1 MSFKS
6 GFVSIVGRPNVGKS
20 TLLNQI
26 LKTKLAIMSDVAQTT
41 RNTIQGIY
49 TDNEAQIIFMDT
61 PGIHKPQDGLGNFMN
76 TTALNSIY
84 GVDMVLFIAPAN
96 ETIGRGDRF
105 IIERLKEADGPVFL
119 LLNKCDLV
127 SKDEVIKKLTEW
139 KELFDFKEIIPISAL
154 EDQNVD
160 TLIST
165 IKTYLNEGMMY
176 YPKDQMTDH
185 PERFVMAE
193 FIREKILYFTREEV
207 PHSVAI
213 VVERMAELDVNQHN
227 IREAIRN
234 AILYA
239 VSAERFQGHIVVDR
253 GVDAVFGQDVIQRHQ
268 CALLCVGDE
277 ILVIQFKNIG
287 SLAAGNL
294 RRHLRKVV
302 VIAIG
307 LQVDGDIGVFFHI
320 VVNHLLQILLVVSGP
335 GVLCKRD
342 CHRLI
347 RSLRCCRAFRRSCI
361 RRACH
366 GTCRRGCRTT
376 GTECKHCGHRACH
389 VRNRLFHCFSSLY
402 K

>member
-105 IIERLKEADGPVFL
+105 IIERLKEADEPVFL

-165 IKTYLNEGMMY
+165 IKTYLNEGIMY
-176 YPKDQMTDH
+176 SAYM
-185 PERFVMAE
+185 
-193 FIREKILYFTREEV
+193 EK
-207 PHSVAI
+207 
-213 VVERMAELDVNQHN
+213 
-227 IREAIRN
+227 
-234 AILYA
+234 
-239 VSAERFQGHIVVDR
+239 
-253 GVDAVFGQDVIQRHQ
+253 
-268 CALLCVGDE
+268 
-277 ILVIQFKNIG
+277 
-287 SLAAGNL
+287 
-294 RRHLRKVV
+294 
-302 VIAIG
+302 
-307 LQVDGDIGVFFHI
+307 QV
-320 VVNHLLQILLVVSGP
+320 
-335 GVLCKRD
+335 
-342 CHRLI
+342 
-347 RSLRCCRAFRRSCI
+347 
-361 RRACH
+361 
-366 GTCRRGCRTT
+366 
-376 GTECKHCGHRACH
+376 
-389 VRNRLFHCFSSLY
+389 
-402 K
+402 

>member
-1 MSFKS
+1 MFKS

-49 TDNEAQIIFMDT
+49 TDDEAQIIFMDT

-105 IIERLKEADGPVFL
+105 IIERLKEAD
-119 LLNKCDLV
+119 KCDLV
-127 SKDEVIKKLTEW
+127 SKEEVVKKLTEW

-165 IKTYLNEGMMY
+165 IKNYLNEGMMY

-213 VVERMAELDVNQHN
+213 VVERMSEQEDGSVEVIAT
-227 IREAIRN
+227 
-234 AILYA
+234 
-239 VSAERFQGHIVVDR
+239 IVVDR
-253 GVDAVFGQDVIQRHQ
+253 KSQKGILIGKQGSMIKKIRQNAQREMKRFLQTPVHLELFVKVENNWRNKQKYLKEFGYNED
-268 CALLCVGDE
+268 D
-277 ILVIQFKNIG
+277 
-287 SLAAGNL
+287 
-294 RRHLRKVV
+294 
-302 VIAIG
+302 
-307 LQVDGDIGVFFHI
+307 
-320 VVNHLLQILLVVSGP
+320 
-335 GVLCKRD
+335 
-342 CHRLI
+342 
-347 RSLRCCRAFRRSCI
+347 
-361 RRACH
+361 
-366 GTCRRGCRTT
+366 
-376 GTECKHCGHRACH
+376 
-389 VRNRLFHCFSSLY
+389 Y
-402 K
+402 

>member
-105 IIERLKEADGPVFL
+105 IIERLKEADEPVFL

-160 TLIST
+160 TLISA
-165 IKTYLNEGMMY
+165 IKTYLNEGIMY

-213 VVERMAELDVNQHN
+213 VVERMAELEDGSVEV
-227 IREAIRN
+227 IATI
-234 AILYA
+234 I
-239 VSAERFQGHIVVDR
+239 VDR
-253 GVDAVFGQDVIQRHQ
+253 KSQKGILIGKQGSMIKKIRQNAQREMKRFLQTTVHLELFVKVENNWRNKQKYLKEFGYNED
-268 CALLCVGDE
+268 D
-277 ILVIQFKNIG
+277 
-287 SLAAGNL
+287 
-294 RRHLRKVV
+294 
-302 VIAIG
+302 
-307 LQVDGDIGVFFHI
+307 
-320 VVNHLLQILLVVSGP
+320 
-335 GVLCKRD
+335 
-342 CHRLI
+342 
-347 RSLRCCRAFRRSCI
+347 
-361 RRACH
+361 
-366 GTCRRGCRTT
+366 
-376 GTECKHCGHRACH
+376 
-389 VRNRLFHCFSSLY
+389 Y
-402 K
+402 

>member
-1 MSFKS
+1 MFKS

-49 TDNEAQIIFMDT
+49 TDDEAQIIFMDT
-61 PGIHKPQDGLGNFMN
+61 PGIHKPQEGLGNFMN

-127 SKDEVIKKLTEW
+127 SKEEVVKKLTEW

-165 IKTYLNEGMMY
+165 IKNYLNEGMMY

-213 VVERMAELDVNQHN
+213 VVERMSEQEDGSVEVIAT
-227 IREAIRN
+227 
-234 AILYA
+234 
-239 VSAERFQGHIVVDR
+239 IVVDR
-253 GVDAVFGQDVIQRHQ
+253 KSQKGILIGKQGSMIKKIRQNAQREMKRFLQTPVHLELFVKVENNWRNKQKYLKEFGYNED
-268 CALLCVGDE
+268 D
-277 ILVIQFKNIG
+277 
-287 SLAAGNL
+287 
-294 RRHLRKVV
+294 
-302 VIAIG
+302 
-307 LQVDGDIGVFFHI
+307 
-320 VVNHLLQILLVVSGP
+320 
-335 GVLCKRD
+335 
-342 CHRLI
+342 
-347 RSLRCCRAFRRSCI
+347 
-361 RRACH
+361 
-366 GTCRRGCRTT
+366 
-376 GTECKHCGHRACH
+376 
-389 VRNRLFHCFSSLY
+389 Y
-402 K
+402 

>member
-1 MSFKS
+1 MFKS

-49 TDNEAQIIFMDT
+49 TDDEAQIIFMDT

-127 SKDEVIKKLTEW
+127 SKEEVVKKLTEW

-165 IKTYLNEGMMY
+165 IKNYLNEGMMY

-213 VVERMAELDVNQHN
+213 VVERMSEQEDGSVEVIAT
-227 IREAIRN
+227 
-234 AILYA
+234 
-239 VSAERFQGHIVVDR
+239 IVVDR
-253 GVDAVFGQDVIQRHQ
+253 KSQKGILIGKQGSMIKKIRQNAQREMKRFLQTTVHLELFVKVENNWRNKQKYLKEFGYNED
-268 CALLCVGDE
+268 D
-277 ILVIQFKNIG
+277 
-287 SLAAGNL
+287 
-294 RRHLRKVV
+294 
-302 VIAIG
+302 
-307 LQVDGDIGVFFHI
+307 
-320 VVNHLLQILLVVSGP
+320 
-335 GVLCKRD
+335 
-342 CHRLI
+342 
-347 RSLRCCRAFRRSCI
+347 
-361 RRACH
+361 
-366 GTCRRGCRTT
+366 
-376 GTECKHCGHRACH
+376 
-389 VRNRLFHCFSSLY
+389 Y
-402 K
+402 

>member
-127 SKDEVIKKLTEW
+127 
-139 KELFDFKEIIPISAL
+139 FKEIIPISAL

-213 VVERMAELDVNQHN
+213 VVERMAELEDGSVEV
-227 IREAIRN
+227 IAT
-234 AILYA
+234 
-239 VSAERFQGHIVVDR
+239 IVVDR
-253 GVDAVFGQDVIQRHQ
+253 KSQKGILIGKQGSMIKKIRQNAQREMKRFLQTTVHLELFVKVENNWRNKQKYLKEFGYNED
-268 CALLCVGDE
+268 D
-277 ILVIQFKNIG
+277 
-287 SLAAGNL
+287 
-294 RRHLRKVV
+294 
-302 VIAIG
+302 
-307 LQVDGDIGVFFHI
+307 
-320 VVNHLLQILLVVSGP
+320 
-335 GVLCKRD
+335 
-342 CHRLI
+342 
-347 RSLRCCRAFRRSCI
+347 
-361 RRACH
+361 
-366 GTCRRGCRTT
+366 
-376 GTECKHCGHRACH
+376 
-389 VRNRLFHCFSSLY
+389 Y
-402 K
+402 

>member
-1 MSFKS
+1 MTNEAFKS
-6 GFVSIVGRPNVGKS
+6 GFVSIIGRPNVGKS
-20 TLLNQI
+20 TFLNKVLGKKI
-26 LKTKLAIMSDVAQTT
+26 AIMSDKPQTT
-41 RNTIQGIY
+41 RNKIQGVI
-49 TDNEAQIIFMDT
+49 TDHDSQTIFIDT

-165 IKTYLNEGMMY
+165 IKNYLNEGMMY

-213 VVERMAELDVNQHN
+213 VVERMAEQEDGSVEV
-227 IREAIRN
+227 IAT
-234 AILYA
+234 
-239 VSAERFQGHIVVDR
+239 IVVDR
-253 GVDAVFGQDVIQRHQ
+253 KSQKGILIGKQGSMIKKIRQNAQREMKRFLQTPVHLELFVKVENNWRNKQKYLKEFGYNED
-268 CALLCVGDE
+268 D
-277 ILVIQFKNIG
+277 
-287 SLAAGNL
+287 
-294 RRHLRKVV
+294 
-302 VIAIG
+302 
-307 LQVDGDIGVFFHI
+307 
-320 VVNHLLQILLVVSGP
+320 
-335 GVLCKRD
+335 
-342 CHRLI
+342 
-347 RSLRCCRAFRRSCI
+347 
-361 RRACH
+361 
-366 GTCRRGCRTT
+366 
-376 GTECKHCGHRACH
+376 
-389 VRNRLFHCFSSLY
+389 Y
-402 K
+402 

>member
-1 MSFKS
+1 MFKS

-49 TDNEAQIIFMDT
+49 TDDEAQIIFMDT

-127 SKDEVIKKLTEW
+127 SKEEVVKKLTEW

-165 IKTYLNEGMMY
+165 IKNYLNGGMMY

-213 VVERMAELDVNQHN
+213 VVERMAEQEDGSVEV
-227 IREAIRN
+227 IAT
-234 AILYA
+234 
-239 VSAERFQGHIVVDR
+239 IVVDR
-253 GVDAVFGQDVIQRHQ
+253 KSQKGILIGKQGSMIKKIRQNAQREMKRFLQTPVHLELFVKVENNWRNKQKYLKEFGYNED
-268 CALLCVGDE
+268 D
-277 ILVIQFKNIG
+277 
-287 SLAAGNL
+287 
-294 RRHLRKVV
+294 
-302 VIAIG
+302 
-307 LQVDGDIGVFFHI
+307 
-320 VVNHLLQILLVVSGP
+320 
-335 GVLCKRD
+335 
-342 CHRLI
+342 
-347 RSLRCCRAFRRSCI
+347 
-361 RRACH
+361 
-366 GTCRRGCRTT
+366 
-376 GTECKHCGHRACH
+376 
-389 VRNRLFHCFSSLY
+389 Y
-402 K
+402 

>member
-165 IKTYLNEGMMY
+165 IKTYLNEGMMD

-185 PERFVMAE
+185 PERFVMTE

-213 VVERMAELDVNQHN
+213 VVERMAELEDGSVEV
-227 IREAIRN
+227 IAT
-234 AILYA
+234 
-239 VSAERFQGHIVVDR
+239 IVVDR
-253 GVDAVFGQDVIQRHQ
+253 KSQKGILIGKQGSMIKKIRQNAQREMKRFLQTTVHLELFVKVENNWRNKQKYLKEFGYNED
-268 CALLCVGDE
+268 D
-277 ILVIQFKNIG
+277 
-287 SLAAGNL
+287 
-294 RRHLRKVV
+294 
-302 VIAIG
+302 
-307 LQVDGDIGVFFHI
+307 
-320 VVNHLLQILLVVSGP
+320 
-335 GVLCKRD
+335 
-342 CHRLI
+342 
-347 RSLRCCRAFRRSCI
+347 
-361 RRACH
+361 
-366 GTCRRGCRTT
+366 
-376 GTECKHCGHRACH
+376 
-389 VRNRLFHCFSSLY
+389 Y
-402 K
+402 